1 MGEAL
6 LSRLVAQKIYL
17 PQEVIVSEPQP
28 QRRDFLAQQYGVSV
42 TPENGV
48 AFQATE
54 VVLLA
59 IKPQAFAAVA
69 GLLIDQTVCDRPPL
83 VLSILAGVPLQKL
96 EAAFPECPVVRAMPN
111 TPATV
116 GAGMTAIA
124 AGKLAE
130 PTHLEQARTIF
141 QAVGE
146 VVEVPENLI
155 DAVTGLSGSGPG
167 YVAIAIEALT
177 DGGVAAGLPR
187 AIAAKLAL
195 QTVLGTA
202 QLLHESGMHPAE
214 LKDRVTSPGG
224 TTIAG
229 IAQLEQAGFRS
240 ALIQAVTKACD
251 RAKELGS

>member
-42 TPENGV
+42 TPENKV

-69 GLLIDQTVCDRPPL
+69 GQLTDQSIDQTIRDRPL

-124 AGKLAE
+124 AGQLAQ
-130 PTHLEQARTIF
+130 P
-141 QAVGE
+141 
-146 VVEVPENLI
+146 
-155 DAVTGLSGSGPG
+155 VT
-167 YVAIAIEALT
+167 
-177 DGGVAAGLPR
+177 
-187 AIAAKLAL
+187 
-195 QTVLGTA
+195 
-202 QLLHESGMHPAE
+202 
-214 LKDRVTSPGG
+214 
-224 TTIAG
+224 
-229 IAQLEQAGFRS
+229 
-240 ALIQAVTKACD
+240 
-251 RAKELGS
+251 